1 MWEKSFMTTICRKR
15 GNLFLGLLVLIVI
28 TGILATRLLP
38 EYNTLQ
44 ERAIE
49 QEFAVTIGHI
59 RAAMDIERA
68 MLASSPCSTEFD
80 ALYADPTDPVK
91 VNNYIKALENNN
103 LLIHP
108 DPMDPA
114 IPRYRWGTGA
124 GQLYWHVQ
132 KNLVASTTAMAMGSF
147 EEWDDSSG
155 INTPVGWNLGSLS
168 PTQATYVND
177 SPSMENSNLDDYL
190 GQNRFGDMAGY
201 TGYALKLASST
212 P

>member
-1 MWEKSFMTTICRKR
+1 MRSIFNKR

-28 TGILATRLLP
+28 TGIMATRLLP

-44 ERAIE
+44 ERAVE

-68 MLASSPCSTEFD
+68 MLGSSPCLIEFD
-80 ALYADPTDPVK
+80 ALYADPTNPVK

-108 DPMDPA
+108 DPSDPA
-114 IPRYRWGTGA
+114 IPNYRWGTGA
-124 GQLYWHVQ
+124 GQLYWQVQ
-132 KNLVASTTAMAMGSF
+132 KNLVASTTVPGMGSF

-155 INTPVGWNLGSLS
+155 VNTPVGWTLGSLS
-168 PTQATYVND
+168 PTQATFVND

-190 GQNRFGDMAGY
+190 GQNRFGDMNGY
-201 TGYALKLASST
+201 KGYALKLASST